1 MGRTV
6 LGFPR
11 IKILKVPRERLRA
24 RARQT
29 CMGIWVESP
38 VPPKRKRKKIK
49 KTNPKGPRL

>member
-1 MGRTV
+1 LGRTV